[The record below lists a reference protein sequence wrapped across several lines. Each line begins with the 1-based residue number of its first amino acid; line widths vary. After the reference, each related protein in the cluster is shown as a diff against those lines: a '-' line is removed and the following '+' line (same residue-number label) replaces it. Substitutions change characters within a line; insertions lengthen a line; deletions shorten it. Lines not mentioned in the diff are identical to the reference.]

1 MQIVLGIQKVASAL
15 RLQNA
20 EERQDDMEF
29 LEVPIFD
36 DDIFKLLFRFL
47 WDLTFLTL
55 CVALSI
61 YRSEKKRE
69 FVFTAVVM
77 NIMVFFI
84 CFTLK
89 KFELE
94 LGMALGL
101 FAIFGVLRYRTT
113 TLTSKE
119 MSYLFV
125 VIGLAV
131 INALSNK
138 KTSYAE
144 LLAVNLV
151 ILLVTIV
158 MESFDS
164 GSRTLQFTM
173 NYNRVEL
180 LRSENRNALMADVA
194 ERTGLKIQRVA
205 IKTLNLQKKNA
216 TIVVTYAD
224 QGKKAR
230 PAKDLPIADEQLVAT
245 EAISSEA
252 DNPGSS
258 E

>member
-1 MQIVLGIQKVASAL
+1 
-15 RLQNA
+15 
-20 EERQDDMEF
+20 MEF

-47 WDLTFLTL
+47 WDITFLTL
-55 CVALSI
+55 CVVFSI

-144 LLAVNLV
+144 LFAVNMV
-151 ILLVTIV
+151 ILLVTII

-164 GSRTLQFTM
+164 GKRTLQFTM
-173 NYNRVEL
+173 NYNKVDL
-180 LRSENRNALMADVA
+180 LRAENRNALMADLA
-194 ERTGLKIQRVA
+194 ERTGLNIQHVG

-224 QGKKAR
+224 QSKKTG
-230 PAKDLPIADEQLVAT
+230 PVKDLPIADEQAK
-245 EAISSEA
+245 ASEA
-252 DNPGSS
+252 NTSVVDNSLNQTD
-258 E
+258 